1 MTRESGPEPLH
12 QTFIALEGQLK
23 DKETKKP
30 YYTFKAVSNEQ
41 VTEEY
46 LASGR
51 GPEQIEAA
59 RQYDIDHSYEEK
71 MRRGAIVRAKLEA
84 EKAVSILGRLGT
96 AMEIGRGAA
105 EKLQA
110 QIDGFTDMIME
121 VYDRSTALLDAA
133 QGQLFERRSPAPG
146 TSREQQ
152 DQLAKAQRAH
162 ELATNLEEFLAA
174 DKAAGKTE
182 KEVA

>member
-12 QTFIALEGQLK
+12 QSFIALEGQLK

-30 YYTFKAVSNEQ
+30 YDTFKAVSNEQ
-41 VTEEY
+41 TTEDY

-51 GPEQIEAA
+51 GQQQIEAA
-59 RQYDIDHSYEEK
+59 RQHDIDRSYEEK

-84 EKAVSILGRLGT
+84 EKAVSVLGRLGT
-96 AMEIGRGAA
+96 ALEIGRSAA

-110 QIDGFTDMIME
+110 QIDDFSDRIME
-121 VYDRSTALLDAA
+121 VYDRSTAFLNSA

-146 TSREQQ
+146 ASSEQR

-162 ELATNLEEFLAA
+162 ELATNLEEFLEA
-174 DKAAGKTE
+174 DKAASETK